1 MTQPSPKPESV
12 PKIAGVPVVLFQKVS
27 KEIGQVGSL
36 GAKRFQPGLIFRE
49 RQHLVEVWTYFPPA
63 LPSYTAHLG
72 LQVHRD
78 LSVEIDTGLLPL
90 PLRRTF

>member
-1 MTQPSPKPESV
+1 MYQIT
-12 PKIAGVPVVLFQKVS
+12 VLFQKVL
-27 KEIGQVGSL
+27 KEIGQIGSL
-36 GAKRFQPGLIFRE
+36 SSKRFQPGCTLIFRE